1 MLSELK
7 ANTRI
12 RLKGDP
18 TRIGILTERTQP
30 GRLGQGLRYQVMFPD
45 NSQWIPEDQI
55 ELVPTEQ
62 ESPVELLRQGKLGR
76 ATDMRRTITHVRVTG
91 RLVDVIYSMET
102 TNTEFYSYQ
111 FKPVLRFLQSP
122 SNALLIADEVGL
134 GKTIEAGLVW
144 TELRSR
150 FDMRRLLVLCP
161 AMLRPK
167 WQRELAQKMGVRADI
182 VKADDLHKR
191 LKSPE
196 SSIHGYALI
205 CSQEG
210 ARPTRDWE
218 DEKNSNS
225 AAKLARFLRDREN
238 DPPLIDLL
246 IVDEAHYMRNRES
259 RTNELGHLLRRVTEN
274 LLLLTATPIHNYN
287 EDLFSLL
294 NLLDADIFERS
305 DSLKAI
311 LEANR
316 PLVESRDHLLSANPS
331 VEKLDEALRRAEGN
345 RLLQGN
351 RQITAIRE
359 ALREPDCLKNRE
371 KRAEMAYRMEL
382 VNPLA
387 YVITRT
393 RKRDVKEWRV
403 IREPTPEA
411 VRMTEAEE
419 AFYNAV
425 TELVIDHASI
435 SDVNELF
442 ILATPQ
448 RQMSSSMAASLR
460 AWRKRMD
467 NVDETATAGSEDE
480 NEEIGPLT
488 RKIIE
493 QVDKLG
499 NYLELMRH
507 DSKYNRLRDV
517 LNHFFKDHPAEKVVL
532 FSTFR
537 ETLNYLGERLSN
549 DGIRNLVMHGKS
561 IRPKEEILT
570 QFRVDQDVRILLS
583 SEVGSEGI
591 DLQFCHVL
599 VNYDLPWNPMRI
611 EQRIGRLDRLGQNA
625 EKILIWSLFY
635 KETID
640 DRIYTRLYEKLNLIQ
655 QALGDFEVVLGDEIR
670 KLSKELLSCHLT
682 PKQEEDRIDQTAQA
696 LANLRHDEELL
707 ENEASHLVAYGDYIL
722 NQVHAARDMNRR
734 IIGYELTRYVID
746 FVQSHY
752 PGCVFRQSDDDAAHF
767 DVSLS
772 PSAKQAL
779 EDFIRFKRLMPTSLT
794 QNSNRPIPCRFENRT
809 NLDGMYT
816 VELINQFHPLVRF
829 VSDQIDKSDEQLTP
843 AVSIQLNCEML
854 ADLPISSGDYVLAIA
869 RWSVTG
875 LQSSEKLAYAGAR
888 IFDSDVLE
896 TETAERLANYAVQYG
911 EDWFEAHHHINL
923 DSVSKIADNLLFGE
937 LDAKFND
944 YVNDIRRRNEDRA
957 DLQVHNL
964 NRHHDNQRRKLEDIR
979 LKHLTNNRR
988 SLVKATDGRIEAL
1001 LNRIKRQEQ
1010 AIESRR
1016 SINYRSDE
1024 IAIALIR
1031 VV

>member
-7 ANTRI
+7 SNTRI

-18 TRIGILTERTQP
+18 TRIGILTGLTKP
-30 GRLGQGLRYQVMFPD
+30 GRLGQGLRHQVMFSD

-55 ELVPTEQ
+55 ELVPTEH
-62 ESPVELLRQGKLGR
+62 ESPVELLRRGKLGR
-76 ATDMRRTITHVRVTG
+76 AADLRRTLTHVRLTG

-102 TNTEFYSYQ
+102 TNTEFFSYQ

-167 WQRELAQKMGVRADI
+167 WQRELLQKMGVRAEI
-182 VKADDLHKR
+182 VKTDELLKR

-196 SSIHGYALI
+196 SAIHGYALV

-210 ARPTRDWE
+210 ARPTRYWE

-246 IVDEAHYMRNRES
+246 IVDEAHYMRNPES

-294 NLLDADIFERS
+294 NLLDADIFEHN

-316 PLVESRDHLLSANPS
+316 PLVESRDHILSANPS

-359 ALREPDCLKNRE
+359 ALREPDCLNNRE
-371 KRAEMAYRMEL
+371 NRAELAYRMEL

-387 YVITRT
+387 YVVTRT

-411 VRMTEAEE
+411 VTMTEAEE
-419 AFYNAV
+419 AFYNSI
-425 TELVIDHASI
+425 TELVIAHASI

-467 NVDETATAGSEDE
+467 NVDETAAAGSEDE
-480 NEEIGPLT
+480 NEDIGPLT
-488 RKIIE
+488 KKIIE

-499 NYLELMRH
+499 NYLELTRH

-517 LNHFFKDHPAEKVVL
+517 LKHFFKDHPTEKVVL

-549 DGIRNLVMHGKS
+549 DGIPNLVMHGKS
-561 IRPKEEILT
+561 VRPKEEIIT
-570 QFRVDQDVRILLS
+570 QFREDQNVRILLS

-640 DRIYTRLYEKLNLIQ
+640 ERIYYRLYEKLNLIQ
-655 QALGDFEVVLGDEIR
+655 QALGDFEEVLGDEIR
-670 KLSKELLSCHLT
+670 KLSKDLLSRDLT
-682 PKQEEDRIDQTAQA
+682 PKQKNDRIDQTAQA
-696 LANLRHDEELL
+696 LANLRYEEEQL
-707 ENEASHLVAYGDYIL
+707 EKEAAHLVAYGDYIL
-722 NQVHAARDMNRR
+722 NQVQVARDMNRR
-734 IIGYELTRYVID
+734 IVADDLRKYVID
-746 FVQSHY
+746 FVQSHF
-752 PGCVFRQSDDDAAHF
+752 PGCIFRQSEDDAEHF

-772 PSAKQAL
+772 PTAKQAL

-794 QNSNRPIPCRFENRT
+794 QNSNRPITCRFENRT
-809 NLDGMYT
+809 NLDGMYAG
-816 VELINQFHPLVRF
+816 ELINQFHPLVRF
-829 VSDQIDKSDEQLTP
+829 VSDQIDKSEDQLTP
-843 AVSIQLNCEML
+843 AVGIQLKCDRV
-854 ADLPISSGDYVLAIA
+854 ADLPVSSGDYVLAIA

-888 IFDSDVLE
+888 IIDGGLLE
-896 TETAERLANYAVQYG
+896 KETAERLANYVVQYG
-911 EDWFEAHHHINL
+911 EDWFESHQLINL
-923 DSVSKIADNLLFGE
+923 DSVSKIADDLLFGQ

-957 DLQVHNL
+957 DLLLRNL
-964 NRHHDNQRRKLEDIR
+964 YRHHDSQRKKLEDIR
-979 LKHLTNNRR
+979 SKHLANNRK

-1001 LNRIKRQEQ
+1001 VNRIERQEQ

-1016 SINYRSDE
+1016 SINYRSEE
-1024 IAIALIR
+1024 IAVALIR